1 MLNLVTIKK
10 MNRMKKIHKIQL
22 PQIGAKLA
30 EILLVRAVQEKNL
43 KTVTVEISLL
53 YKLSN

>member
-1 MLNLVTIKK
+1 
-10 MNRMKKIHKIQL
+10 IHKIQL